1 MDLAYTMDRFVY
13 KNLTECGH
21 WRDRMGAVTSFCEDP
36 VVMGMIHGKTAK
48 GLRDKM
54 KNAAME
60 EALKE
65 AKEAEAAGNKEEMA
79 RALIGPR
86 GGLPSLRGDLLKLA
100 ALLNV
105 EIKAEDNVETI
116 KVKLRPM
123 VNLLKEKPAPPQ
135 SKAKSKA
142 KAAPSKAQG
151 WTVGYSAGLVT
162 EPSPGMVSY
171 QHLIDMR
178 NRFQTTLD
186 SMALEIQELK
196 NQQKEAGNVDLTSLG
211 RSRSASSMSQDPV
224 VDQSL
229 REDAAQSLEN
239 AYEDHLMAYYG
250 TSALH
255 LLTREDRQRALDP

>member
-1 MDLAYTMDRFVY
+1 MGSEM
-13 KNLTECGH
+13 CI
-21 WRDRMGAVTSFCEDP
+21 RDR
-36 VVMGMIHGKTAK
+36 
-48 GLRDKM
+48 
-54 KNAAME
+54 
-60 EALKE
+60 
-65 AKEAEAAGNKEEMA
+65 
-79 RALIGPR
+79 
-86 GGLPSLRGDLLKLA
+86 
-100 ALLNV
+100 
-105 EIKAEDNVETI
+105 
-116 KVKLRPM
+116 
-123 VNLLKEKPAPPQ
+123 LKEKPAPPQ

-224 VDQSL
+224 VDQQL